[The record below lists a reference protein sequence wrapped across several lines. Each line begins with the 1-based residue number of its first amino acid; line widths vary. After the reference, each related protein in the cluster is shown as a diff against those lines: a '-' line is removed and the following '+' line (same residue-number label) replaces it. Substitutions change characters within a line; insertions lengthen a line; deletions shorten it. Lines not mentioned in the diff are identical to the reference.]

1 MSRFFIAATP
11 LALVAG
17 AHAAFVT
24 ATYVGPNGGSWSVA
38 ANWSPAVVPNDG
50 ADTYHAV
57 INFPGTVNM
66 PAAVAITQ
74 LTLGPASTVVVANGI
89 DPVFSGPT
97 FTNDGLYRLSSGGS
111 FTQFQLNSPVVTFS
125 GSGTFSGTNTQA
137 NQILSVGVVRRL
149 VNEASHTINGS
160 MNVGGTNT
168 LLTNNGLIDATL
180 SSGITL
186 QLLDTGDFSTGN
198 FNTGTL
204 RASSG
209 STLTILN
216 SALDNTGGQILADG
230 GTVALSGAVIL
241 NGLFQDLNSGV
252 LRITGISTLVDPTL
266 DDSVLRVNNGVD
278 PLLLGTLENEGVL
291 SLESGGSVTQLQLNS
306 PIVTFSGSGVVT
318 GTNTQA
324 NQIISVGV
332 IRRLVNEASHTING
346 AMNVGGTNTLLTNNG
361 LIDATLSSG
370 ITLQLFG
377 AVGDNTNTG
386 TLRAGPGSTLT
397 ILNSALDNAGGQ
409 ILADGG
415 TVAINGST
423 IQNGLFRDV
432 NGGVVGMTVTSTLI
446 DPTLDDSLFRVNN
459 GVDSL
464 LLGTLEN
471 EGVFLLDSG
480 GSSTQLQLNS
490 PIVTFSGSGVV
501 TGTNTQANLII
512 SVSAVRRL
520 VNEASHTINGAM
532 NVGGTNTLLTNN
544 GLIDATLSSGITLQL
559 FGTDNFNT
567 GTLRASAGSTLTI
580 LSSSL
585 DNTGGEILADA
596 GTVFISGSTIVN
608 GLFRDANG
616 GTLRISG
623 PSVLTDPTIDA
634 ATLRVNNDVDPVL
647 QGTLQNDGVLSV
659 ESGGSFT
666 QILLN
671 TPIVTLSGSGTAI
684 GSNTQVNLFTS
695 VTAVRRLINGP
706 DHTISGSFNIGSNN
720 TELTNQGR
728 IVSNTSAGLTIDV
741 NSDFKNEGVLE
752 VSGAGAMTI
761 APGPFVNTGTVTI
774 NPGRTL
780 TRQGETYQQN
790 SGITTA
796 NGTLSAS
803 GIQVALAGGLL
814 SGDGVVTTSLLNN
827 TGGTIAPGFP
837 VGQLDLNGPVTFG
850 RNANF
855 DVQIGGPSRGAQID
869 RLAATGVATLAGTI
883 VVTRAYGY
891 APLPNEEF
899 TVLTAS
905 SRVGTFTTVESC
917 EPVLVT
923 YTANSVKVRFPD
935 STGIVGD
942 LDGNGSVDGSDLG
955 ILLSSWGPCE
965 KLCCFGDLDGDQQVD
980 GSDLGVLLSNWG

>member
-332 IRRLVNEASHTING
+332 I
-346 AMNVGGTNTLLTNNG
+346 
-361 LIDATLSSG
+361 
-370 ITLQLFG
+370 
-377 AVGDNTNTG
+377 
-386 TLRAGPGSTLT
+386 
-397 ILNSALDNAGGQ
+397 
-409 ILADGG
+409 
-415 TVAINGST
+415 
-423 IQNGLFRDV
+423 
-432 NGGVVGMTVTSTLI
+432 
-446 DPTLDDSLFRVNN
+446 
-459 GVDSL
+459 
-464 LLGTLEN
+464 
-471 EGVFLLDSG
+471 
-480 GSSTQLQLNS
+480 
-490 PIVTFSGSGVV
+490 
-501 TGTNTQANLII
+501 
-512 SVSAVRRL
+512 RRL

>member
-252 LRITGISTLVDPTL
+252 LRITGISTLV
-266 DDSVLRVNNGVD
+266 
-278 PLLLGTLENEGVL
+278 
-291 SLESGGSVTQLQLNS
+291 
-306 PIVTFSGSGVVT
+306 
-318 GTNTQA
+318 
-324 NQIISVGV
+324 
-332 IRRLVNEASHTING
+332 
-346 AMNVGGTNTLLTNNG
+346 
-361 LIDATLSSG
+361 
-370 ITLQLFG
+370 
-377 AVGDNTNTG
+377 
-386 TLRAGPGSTLT
+386 
-397 ILNSALDNAGGQ
+397 
-409 ILADGG
+409 
-415 TVAINGST
+415 
-423 IQNGLFRDV
+423 
-432 NGGVVGMTVTSTLI
+432 